1 MATDDLTV
9 GGTTSRMPSE
19 KSIHSFFHME
29 REIDFSVA
37 ANSVSNADILQCIAI
52 PAGAFILGAYV
63 NAITNET
70 STALL
75 GDGAST
81 GGYLGTTTCDLNVT
95 LTYMSGSG
103 NTVSSTTVTN
113 TLGAYARQGGKYYPL
128 ADTLD
133 LIPTNTLNSAKVKVG
148 CYGFMVNKPPTDA

>member
-29 REIDFSVA
+29 KEIDFSVA

-52 PAGAFILGAYV
+52 PAGAFVLGAYV

-81 GGYLGTTTCDLNVT
+81 GGYLGTFCDLNVT
-95 LTYMSGSG
+95 LTYMSGAGHSVT
-103 NTVSSTTVTN
+103 NSTVTIQR
-113 TLGAYARQGGKYYPL
+113 GAYARNGGKYYPL